1 MSFRDRMRLES
12 AINSVFRDC
21 DSREMAAVTLARLA
35 QLVAVWASGYLES
48 ACREVVLGYASR
60 RADENVVN
68 YVSRTLDRFSNPRMD
83 KILELLRAV
92 DQDATDELRVFADG
106 RIEASVNSIVSNRHR
121 IAHGRSSQI
130 TMVQVK
136 GYYEDAR
143 QLAKKMKELFQ

>member
-1 MSFRDRMRLES
+1 MSFRDRIRLES
-12 AINSVFRDC
+12 AINSVFQDC
-21 DSREMAAVTLARLA
+21 DSREMAAVTLGRLA
-35 QLVAVWASGYLES
+35 QLVAVWASGYLE
-48 ACREVVLGYASR
+48 ATCREVVLAYVSR

-68 YVSRTLDRFSNPRMD
+68 YVSRTLDRFSNPKMD
-83 KILELLRAV
+83 KILELLHGV
-92 DQDATDELRVFADG
+92 DQDATDELRIFADG

-143 QLAKKMKELFQ
+143 QLAKKMKELFH

>member
-1 MSFRDRMRLES
+1 MSLKERMRLES
-12 AINSVFRDC
+12 AINLVFQDC
-21 DSREMAAVTLARLA
+21 DSRKMGAVTLGRLA

-48 ACREVVLGYASR
+48 ACREVVLGYASG
-60 RADENVVN
+60 RADESVVN
-68 YVSRTLDRFSNPRMD
+68 YVSRTLDRFSNPKMD
-83 KILELLRAV
+83 KILELLHAV
-92 DQDATDELRVFADG
+92 DQDATYELRTFVGG

-143 QLAKKMKELFQ
+143 QLTKKMRELYH

>member
-12 AINSVFRDC
+12 AINSVFQDC
-21 DSREMAAVTLARLA
+21 DSREMGAVTLGRLA
-35 QLVAVWASGYLES
+35 QLVTVWASGYLES
-48 ACREVVLGYASR
+48 ACREIVLGYAGR

-68 YVSRTLDRFSNPRMD
+68 YISRTLDKFSNPKMH
-83 KILELLRAV
+83 KILELLHAV
-92 DQDATDELRVFADG
+92 DHDATDELRLFADG

-143 QLAKKMKELFQ
+143 RLTKKMKELFH